1 MFVYAKY
8 TVLKQMASE
17 NKHDIAAE
25 YCKKVIFDHKR
36 NWHIQRMMLEKL
48 AKSGVRLVNVLKVIK
63 ETALDQ
69 MSAKTF
75 EHLKNSA
82 LLESDQVAATS
93 QVYEAKLHAG
103 AFSTDED
110 TWIEYYCYLKGND

>member
-8 TVLKQMASE
+8 TVIKQMASE
-17 NKHDIAAE
+17 DKHEIAAE

-36 NWHIQRMMLEKL
+36 NWHIQRMVLEKL
-48 AKSGVRLVNVLKVIK
+48 AKSGVRLANVLQVIK

-82 LLESDQVAATS
+82 LLERDQVAATS
-93 QVYEAKLHAG
+93 
-103 AFSTDED
+103 
-110 TWIEYYCYLKGND
+110 